1 MLCWSTVYRPSQRYK
16 AFMILVNVVMA
27 IVSLLATIGAF
38 HNLIIQEDKSLHA
51 SGSNA

>member
-1 MLCWSTVYRPSQRYK
+1 MLCWSAVYRPSQRYK

-27 IVSLLATIGAF
+27 IVSLIATAGAF
-38 HNLIIQEDKSLHA
+38 YNLIMQTSFST